1 MADDSIWK
9 KELSFKRKPKEE
21 TDDAPPAADVE
32 ESTSLWKKE
41 LSLKKSPEAEN
52 APETE
57 AVVEETPGGEPLTD
71 EPVAAEHVPGTVPG
85 TGPDEPVWKKEVSFS
100 RKASQDEPVAEE
112 HVSAEH
118 VPGTVPE
125 PGPDETVW
133 KTEVSFARQDAEE
146 PVVAEEPVP
155 TADVSG
161 TVPEP
166 GPDETVWK
174 KEVSF
179 ERKPA
184 DAEPALTQEPMT
196 SEDTVA
202 ADEPVVAE
210 ESVVVDEPV
219 VLEEPVI
226 AEESIVA
233 EEPVFPELVAL
244 EQPFT
249 VDPEPWN
256 APPALPPLPVVDE
269 GAALD
274 APAPEAAVPPLPAA
288 ELPLIPEMT
297 ETAKVPFWK
306 KEISLGG
313 KKGDPKPKPQKEKKR
328 RKRKGS
334 EEAPAVD
341 EAPTVSVPA
350 PELVHPPVPAAELPP
365 LPDETAKVPFWKKE
379 IGGKKSDRKPKE
391 KKERKPKASKEERA
405 AETKEP
411 KQPKERKQKVP
422 KVKAV
427 RGVKGAKGITG
438 LKIGA
443 SQLAAARV
451 SNNGSAELLQVAREP
466 LAPGIVVGG
475 ELRDPDAL
483 AEALKD
489 FFAKNGLPKRGVR
502 LGLANNR
509 IGVRTFEISGITDP
523 KQLGNAVR
531 FRAQEALPIPIDEA
545 VLDYQVLG
553 EGVDEEGNPTQRILL
568 VVAYRELIDRYVD
581 ACKKAGIILSGI
593 DLEAFALL
601 RALQAPQD
609 GVGSDPS
616 AALVAVAIGHERS
629 TFAVSDGRVCEFTRV
644 LDWGGSALNVAIA
657 RAIDAAP
664 SEVEGFK
671 RALALTD
678 EMVPDGLNA
687 DQAKKAR
694 EAIRRAIQNFARELV
709 SSLQYYQNQPGSLG
723 IGEIVLTGGTAHLP
737 GISGELERMIG
748 VRVRVGDPLAR
759 MKVSKKVGEPEQI
772 GSLAVAIGLGIED

>member
-1 MADDSIWK
+1 MADESIWK
-9 KELSFKRKPKEE
+9 KEVSFKRKPEE
-21 TDDAPPAADVE
+21 QADDAPPAADGE
-32 ESTSLWKKE
+32 EPTSLWKKE
-41 LSLKKSPEAEN
+41 LLPEART
-52 APETE
+52 AAE
-57 AVVEETPGGEPLTD
+57 ATPADGPVVD

-85 TGPDEPVWKKEVSFS
+85 TGPDEPVWTREVSFS
-100 RKASQDEPVAEE
+100 RKASHDEPVAEE
-112 HVSAEH
+112 HVAAEL
-118 VPGTVPE
+118 VP
-125 PGPDETVW
+125 
-133 KTEVSFARQDAEE
+133 
-146 PVVAEEPVP
+146 
-155 TADVSG
+155 G

-184 DAEPALTQEPMT
+184 QAGPAVTHEPMT
-196 SEDTVA
+196 SEDTVVTDQPVVA
-202 ADEPVVAE
+202 EESVVADEPVVFEEPVVAEENVVVDEPVVFEEPVVAE
-210 ESVVVDEPV
+210 ESVVVDEPAV
-219 VLEEPVI
+219 AYEPV
-226 AEESIVA
+226 AA

-256 APPALPPLPVVDE
+256 APPALPPLSVVDE
-269 GAALD
+269 SAALSV
-274 APAPEAAVPPLPAA
+274 PAPGEAVVPPLSAA
-288 ELPLIPEMT
+288 ELPLIPEVT
-297 ETAKVPFWK
+297 ETPKVPFWK

-313 KKGDPKPKPQKEKKR
+313 KKGDPKPKSQKEKKG

-334 EEAPAVD
+334 EEAPAID
-341 EAPTVSVPA
+341 EAPTLSDPA
-350 PELVHPPVPAAELPP
+350 PELVHPPVSAAELPP
-365 LPDETAKVPFWKKE
+365 LPDETEKVPFWKKE
-379 IGGKKSDRKPKE
+379 IGGKKSDPKPKE
-391 KKERKPKASKEERA
+391 KKERKPKASKKERA
-405 AETKEP
+405 AKTKEP

-483 AEALKD
+483 AEALKE

-553 EGVDEEGNPTQRILL
+553 EGVDGEGNPTQRILL

-694 EAIRRAIQNFARELV
+694 EAIRRAIQSFARELV

>member
-9 KELSFKRKPKEE
+9 KEVSFKRKPEE
-21 TDDAPPAADVE
+21 QADDATPAAEADE
-32 ESTSLWKKE
+32 TTSLWKRE
-41 LSLKKSPEAEN
+41 LLPEAET
-52 APETE
+52 AAE
-57 AVVEETPGGEPLTD
+57 ATPADEPVTD

-85 TGPDEPVWKKEVSFS
+85 TGPDEPVWTKEVSFS
-100 RKASQDEPVAEE
+100 RKASQDEPIAEE
-112 HVSAEH
+112 HASAEH
-118 VPGTVPE
+118 VP
-125 PGPDETVW
+125 
-133 KTEVSFARQDAEE
+133 
-146 PVVAEEPVP
+146 
-155 TADVSG
+155 G

-184 DAEPALTQEPMT
+184 DAEPVVAHEPMT
-196 SEDTVA
+196 SEDTVVTDA
-202 ADEPVVAE
+202 PVVAEESVVADEPVVFEEPVIFEEPVVAE
-210 ESVVVDEPV
+210 ESVVVDEPFV
-219 VLEEPVI
+219 FEEPV
-226 AEESIVA
+226 VA
-233 EEPVFPELVAL
+233 EEGVVVDEPVVAYEPAVADEAAFPELVAL

-256 APPALPPLPVVDE
+256 APPALPPLPAVDE
-269 GAALD
+269 AAALD
-274 APAPEAAVPPLPAA
+274 VPAPEEAVVPPLPAA
-288 ELPLIPEMT
+288 ELPLTPEET
-297 ETAKVPFWK
+297 ETPKVPFWK

-313 KKGDPKPKPQKEKKR
+313 KKGDPKPKLQKEKKG

-379 IGGKKSDRKPKE
+379 IGGKKGDRKPKE

-405 AETKEP
+405 AQKKEP
-411 KQPKERKQKVP
+411 KQAKERKQKVP

-427 RGVKGAKGITG
+427 RAVKGAKGITG

-483 AEALKD
+483 AEALKE

-509 IGVRTFEISGITDP
+509 IGVRTFEISGVTDP

-694 EAIRRAIQNFARELV
+694 EAIRRAIQSFARELV
-709 SSLQYYQNQPGSLG
+709 SSLQYYQHQPGSLG

>member
-9 KELSFKRKPKEE
+9 KEVSFTRKPKEQA
-21 TDDAPPAADVE
+21 DDATPAADGE
-32 ESTSLWKKE
+32 QPTSLWKKE
-41 LSLKKSPEAEN
+41 LSLKKGPEAES
-52 APETE
+52 AAEAE
-57 AVVEETPGGEPLTD
+57 AVVEETPADEPVTD
-71 EPVAAEHVPGTVPG
+71 EPVAAEHVPGAVPG
-85 TGPDEPVWKKEVSFS
+85 TGTDEPVWTKEVSFS

-112 HVSAEH
+112 HVSAED

-133 KTEVSFARQDAEE
+133 Q
-146 PVVAEEPVP
+146 
-155 TADVSG
+155 
-161 TVPEP
+161 
-166 GPDETVWK
+166 

-184 DAEPALTQEPMT
+184 DAEPAVAHEPLTSDDMVVTDEPVIAEE
-196 SEDTVA
+196 SVVA
-202 ADEPVVAE
+202 DEPVVFQEPVVAE
-210 ESVVVDEPV
+210 ESVVADEPV
-219 VLEEPVI
+219 VAYEP
-226 AEESIVA
+226 AVA
-233 EEPVFPELVAL
+233 GEPVFPERVAL

-256 APPALPPLPVVDE
+256 APPALPPLPVVAE
-269 GAALD
+269 AAALD
-274 APAPEAAVPPLPAA
+274 VPAPEEAVVPPLPAA
-288 ELPLIPEMT
+288 ELPLIPEVT

-313 KKGDPKPKPQKEKKR
+313 KKGDSKPKPQKEKKG

-334 EEAPAVD
+334 KEVPAVD
-341 EAPTVSVPA
+341 EAPTASVPT
-350 PELVHPPVPAAELPP
+350 PDDVHSPVTAAELPP

-391 KKERKPKASKEERA
+391 KKERKPKASKKERA
-405 AETKEP
+405 AKPKEP

-483 AEALKD
+483 AEALKE

>member
-1 MADDSIWK
+1 M
-9 KELSFKRKPKEE
+9 
-21 TDDAPPAADVE
+21 
-32 ESTSLWKKE
+32 
-41 LSLKKSPEAEN
+41 
-52 APETE
+52 
-57 AVVEETPGGEPLTD
+57 
-71 EPVAAEHVPGTVPG
+71 
-85 TGPDEPVWKKEVSFS
+85 
-100 RKASQDEPVAEE
+100 
-112 HVSAEH
+112 
-118 VPGTVPE
+118 
-125 PGPDETVW
+125 
-133 KTEVSFARQDAEE
+133 
-146 PVVAEEPVP
+146 
-155 TADVSG
+155 
-161 TVPEP
+161 
-166 GPDETVWK
+166 WK

-184 DAEPALTQEPMT
+184 HAGPAVTHEPMT
-196 SEDTVA
+196 SEDTVVTDQPVVA
-202 ADEPVVAE
+202 EESVVADEPVVFEEPVVAEENVVVDEPVVFEEPVVAE

-219 VLEEPVI
+219 VAYEPV
-226 AEESIVA
+226 AA

-256 APPALPPLPVVDE
+256 APPALPPLSVVDE
-269 GAALD
+269 SAALSV
-274 APAPEAAVPPLPAA
+274 PAPEEAVVPPLPAA
-288 ELPLIPEMT
+288 ELPLIPEVT
-297 ETAKVPFWK
+297 ETPKVPFWK

-313 KKGDPKPKPQKEKKR
+313 KKGDPKPKSQKEKKG

-334 EEAPAVD
+334 EEAPAID
-341 EAPTVSVPA
+341 EAPTVSDPA
-350 PELVHPPVPAAELPP
+350 PELVHPPVSAAELPP
-365 LPDETAKVPFWKKE
+365 LPDETEKVPFWKKE

-391 KKERKPKASKEERA
+391 KKERKPKAAKEERA
-405 AETKEP
+405 AKAKEP

-427 RGVKGAKGITG
+427 RAVKGAKGITG

-483 AEALKD
+483 AEALKE

-553 EGVDEEGNPTQRILL
+553 EGVDGEGNPTQRILL

-694 EAIRRAIQNFARELV
+694 EAIRRAIQSFARELV

>member
-1 MADDSIWK
+1 MADESIWK
-9 KELSFKRKPKEE
+9 KELSFKRKPKEQP
-21 TDDAPPAADVE
+21 DDATPAADGDE
-32 ESTSLWKKE
+32 PTSLWNKE
-41 LSLKKSPEAEN
+41 LLPELEN
-52 APETE
+52 APEAE
-57 AVVEETPGGEPLTD
+57 AAVEETPAVEPVMD

-112 HVSAEH
+112 HVSAED
-118 VPGTVPE
+118 VP
-125 PGPDETVW
+125 
-133 KTEVSFARQDAEE
+133 
-146 PVVAEEPVP
+146 
-155 TADVSG
+155 G

-184 DAEPALTQEPMT
+184 DTEPAVAQEPMT
-196 SEDTVA
+196 SEATFVA
-202 ADEPVVAE
+202 DEPVVAEESVVADEPFVFDEPVVAE

-219 VLEEPVI
+219 VAYEP
-226 AEESIVA
+226 AVA
-233 EEPVFPELVAL
+233 DGSVFPELVAL

-269 GAALD
+269 AVALD
-274 APAPEAAVPPLPAA
+274 VPAPEEAVVPPVPAA
-288 ELPLIPEMT
+288 ELPLIPEVT
-297 ETAKVPFWK
+297 ETPKVPFWK

-313 KKGDPKPKPQKEKKR
+313 KKGDSKPKPQKEKKG

-334 EEAPAVD
+334 EEAPAVI
-341 EAPTVSVPA
+341 EAATVSVPA
-350 PELVHPPVPAAELPP
+350 PEAVHPPVPEAGLRP
-365 LPDETAKVPFWKKE
+365 LPDETEKVPFWKKE
-379 IGGKKSDRKPKE
+379 IGGKKGDKKPKE

-405 AETKEP
+405 AKTKEP
-411 KQPKERKQKVP
+411 KQPKERKQKAP

-466 LAPGIVVGG
+466 LAAGIVVGG
-475 ELRDPDAL
+475 ELRDPEAL
-483 AEALKD
+483 AEALKE

-687 DQAKKAR
+687 DQAKNAR
-694 EAIRRAIQNFARELV
+694 EAIRRAIQSFARELV

>member
-9 KELSFKRKPKEE
+9 KEISFKRKPKEQA
-21 TDDAPPAADVE
+21 DDATPAPDAE
-32 ESTSLWKKE
+32 ESTSLWNRE
-41 LSLKKSPEAEN
+41 LLPEVGNAAE
-52 APETE
+52 AE
-57 AVVEETPGGEPLTD
+57 AVVEETPVVEPVTD

-85 TGPDEPVWKKEVSFS
+85 ASPDEPVWKKEVSFS
-100 RKASQDEPVAEE
+100 RKASQDEPVAEAY
-112 HVSAEH
+112 VPAED

-133 KTEVSFARQDAEE
+133 KTEVSFSRKDADED
-146 PVVAEEPVP
+146 VIAEQPVP
-155 TADVSG
+155 TEDVPG
-161 TVPEP
+161 TVPGS

-184 DAEPALTQEPMT
+184 DAEPALAQEPMT
-196 SEDTVA
+196 DEDTVA
-202 ADEPVVAE
+202 ADEPGVAE
-210 ESVVVDEPV
+210 ESVVVDDPFV
-219 VLEEPVI
+219 FEEPV
-226 AEESIVA
+226 VA
-233 EEPVFPELVAL
+233 EEPLVAEEPAFPELVAL

-249 VDPEPWN
+249 ADPEPWN
-256 APPALPPLPVVDE
+256 APPALPPLPVVVE
-269 GAALD
+269 AAALNV
-274 APAPEAAVPPLPAA
+274 PAPEEAVVPPLPAA
-288 ELPLIPEMT
+288 ELPLIPEVT

-313 KKGDPKPKPQKEKKR
+313 KKGDSKPKPQKEKKG

-334 EEAPAVD
+334 KEAPAVD
-341 EAPTVSVPA
+341 EAPTVSVPT
-350 PELVHPPVPAAELPP
+350 PEVVQSPVTAGELPP
-365 LPDETAKVPFWKKE
+365 LPDETEKVPFWKKE
-379 IGGKKSDRKPKE
+379 IGGKKSDPKPKE

-405 AETKEP
+405 AKTKEP

-422 KVKAV
+422 KVKTV

-466 LAPGIVVGG
+466 LTPGIVVGG

-483 AEALKD
+483 AEALKE

-553 EGVDEEGNPTQRILL
+553 EGVDGEGNPTQRILL

-581 ACKKAGIILSGI
+581 ACKKAGITLSGI

-601 RALQAPQD
+601 RALQAPGWRRQRSVCGARRRCDRARALDLRRLRRSRMRVHPRARLGRLGVERCHCPGDRRGSVRGRGLQARTCIDRRD
-609 GVGSDPS
+609 GPRRPQRRPGEAGARGDSKGDPELR
-616 AALVAVAIGHERS
+616 ARARLLVAV
-629 TFAVSDGRVCEFTRV
+629 
-644 LDWGGSALNVAIA
+644 LPKSARISRHRRN
-657 RAIDAAP
+657 RAHRRDRPPA
-664 SEVEGFK
+664 GD
-671 RALALTD
+671 L
-678 EMVPDGLNA
+678 
-687 DQAKKAR
+687 
-694 EAIRRAIQNFARELV
+694 RRARTNDRRARSRRRPACTNE
-709 SSLQYYQNQPGSLG
+709 SFEEG
-723 IGEIVLTGGTAHLP
+723 
-737 GISGELERMIG
+737 R
-748 VRVRVGDPLAR
+748 
-759 MKVSKKVGEPEQI
+759 
-772 GSLAVAIGLGIED
+772 

>member
-1 MADDSIWK
+1 M
-9 KELSFKRKPKEE
+9 RRRP
-21 TDDAPPAADVE
+21 
-32 ESTSLWKKE
+32 TSL
-41 LSLKKSPEAEN
+41 S
-52 APETE
+52 
-57 AVVEETPGGEPLTD
+57 TD

-100 RKASQDEPVAEE
+100 RKASQDEPVADE
-112 HVSAEH
+112 HVPAEH
-118 VPGTVPE
+118 VP
-125 PGPDETVW
+125 
-133 KTEVSFARQDAEE
+133 
-146 PVVAEEPVP
+146 
-155 TADVSG
+155 G

-184 DAEPALTQEPMT
+184 DAEPAVAHEPMT
-196 SEDTVA
+196 SEDTVVT
-202 ADEPVVAE
+202 DEPVVAE
-210 ESVVVDEPV
+210 ESVVAVEPVVFEEPVVAQESVVVDEPV
-219 VLEEPVI
+219 VFEEPSSRKR
-226 AEESIVA
+226 ASWSTSRSW
-233 EEPVFPELVAL
+233 PTSRPCR
-244 EQPFT
+244 
-249 VDPEPWN
+249 
-256 APPALPPLPVVDE
+256 
-269 GAALD
+269 GAGLSRARR
-274 APAPEAAVPPLPAA
+274 ARTTFHRRSRAVECAAGASAASRRRGSSRSRRPRSRGGRRSSSPAA
-288 ELPLIPEMT
+288 ELPLIPEVT

-313 KKGDPKPKPQKEKKR
+313 KKGDPKPKSQKEKKG

-379 IGGKKSDRKPKE
+379 IGGKKGDRKPKE
-391 KKERKPKASKEERA
+391 KKERKPKPAKADSA
-405 AETKEP
+405 AETKETKEP

-483 AEALKD
+483 AEALKE

-664 SEVEGFK
+664 SEVESFK

-759 MKVSKKVGEPEQI
+759 MKVSKKVGEPEQV